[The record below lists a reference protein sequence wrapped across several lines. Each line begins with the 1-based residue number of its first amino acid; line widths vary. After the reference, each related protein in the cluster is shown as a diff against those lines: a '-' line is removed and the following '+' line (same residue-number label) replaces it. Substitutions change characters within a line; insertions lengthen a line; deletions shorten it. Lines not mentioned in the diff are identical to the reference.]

1 MALDQVTSAVERI
14 SIPGVPKTIDP
25 ARHAMLDYG
34 VAFTFFSLA
43 ARYWG
48 HHRPAA
54 RLAAINGAMVLGMS
68 LLTDYPGGVWR
79 KISFPMHG
87 ALDIVQAGVA
97 ALGPVLMGFA
107 GDEEAQTFY
116 GQALSEVGVIAATDW
131 RVPRVQ
137 AA

>member
-1 MALDQVTSAVERI
+1 MFSEQQLTSVVDHIAV
-14 SIPGVPKTIDP
+14 PGVEKTIDP

-43 ARYWG
+43 ARNWG

-54 RLAAINGAMVLGMS
+54 ALAILNGVMVLGTS
-68 LLTDYPGGVWR
+68 LLTNYPGGIWK

-87 ALDIVQAGVA
+87 AMDVMQAGVA
-97 ALGPVLMGFA
+97 GLGPVLMGFA
-107 GDEEAQTFY
+107 KDEEARPFY
-116 GQALSEVGVIAATDW
+116 GQAISEVGVIAATDW
-131 RVPRVQ
+131 HAQ